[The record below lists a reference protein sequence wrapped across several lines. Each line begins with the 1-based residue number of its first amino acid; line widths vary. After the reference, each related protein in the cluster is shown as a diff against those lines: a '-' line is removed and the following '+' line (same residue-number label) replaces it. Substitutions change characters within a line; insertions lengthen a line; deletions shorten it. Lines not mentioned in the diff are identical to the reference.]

1 MKNLLFVPLFL
12 RVIWTEHTAV
22 HVLVSRTFR
31 ESVMKTFQLPLQ
43 PTVTRHKSERK
54 RNARKSVTFTVR
66 PADVPMAAKMH
77 SELEVFRMF
86 FNNLAAARHMI
97 GRPLSP
103 WRHCRC
109 IIFLTCAETMEPGL
123 VSITKL
129 DLRRLMRP
137 QSCVWMC
144 VVSPRGDTDPAEI
157 LLRWPTKA
165 KFLQEMSFWNFC
177 TDTKKDR
184 QEQKPH

>member
-1 MKNLLFVPLFL
+1 MSWKLSCNTITAHRDTTQEIEKRMEIAWLSQSILLMCQ
-12 RVIWTEHTAV
+12 WQH
-22 HVLVSRTFR
+22 
-31 ESVMKTFQLPLQ
+31 KC
-43 PTVTRHKSERK
+43 TV
-54 RNARKSVTFTVR
+54 N
-66 PADVPMAAKMH
+66 P
-77 SELEVFRMF
+77 EVFRMF

-129 DLRRLMRP
+129 DSRRLMRP

-165 KFLQEMSFWNFC
+165 KFLREMSFRNFC
-177 TDTKKDR
+177 TGTKKKER
-184 QEQKPH
+184 QTRAKPSLNSSNQWTNLTDLLLKWLISHFKILKRSYI